1 MIDRRTVAV
10 ACLACSLVL
19 GTSACSNLRDAFGLS
34 KRAPDE
40 FAVLTKPPL
49 VIPPDFSLRPPLPGT
64 AAGPASGAATGEAK
78 AALLG
83 QDAAAKAPDSPAA
96 AGSVGEQALLA
107 RAGADEAQPGIRAL
121 ILRETT
127 QLEDRDPSFTERLI
141 FWRRAPPS
149 GQVIDAAKE
158 AERLRRAAADGQP
171 ATVGETPVIQRR
183 ERGLLEDIF

>member
-1 MIDRRTVAV
+1 MIDGRTVAV

-19 GTSACSNLRDAFGLS
+19 GTSACSNLRDAFGLA

-40 FAVLTKPPL
+40 FAVVTKPPL
-49 VIPPDFSLRPPLPGT
+49 VVPPDFSLRPPLPGG
-64 AAGPASGAATGEAK
+64 AAGPTSAGAAGEAK

-83 QDAAAKAPDSPAA
+83 QGAATTAESQAA

-107 RAGADEAQPGIRAL
+107 RAGADAAAPDIRAL

-141 FWRRAPPS
+141 FWRRTPP
-149 GQVIDAAKE
+149 GQVIDAGKE
-158 AERLRRAAADGQP
+158 AERLRRAAASGRPPTD
-171 ATVGETPVIQRR
+171 GETPVIQRR
-183 ERGLLEDIF
+183 ERGLLEDLF

>member
-49 VIPPDFSLRPPLPGT
+49 VMPPDFSLRPPLPGA
-64 AAGPASGAATGEAK
+64 AAGPTSATATAEAK

-83 QDAAAKAPDSPAA
+83 QGAAESPPA
-96 AGSVGEQALLA
+96 AGSVGEQALLT
-107 RAGADEAQPGIRAL
+107 RAGADEARPGIRAL

-158 AERLRRAAADGQP
+158 AERLRRAAAGGQP
-171 ATVGETPVIQRR
+171 PTDGETPVIQRR

>member
-1 MIDRRTVAV
+1 MIDRRTAAV

-19 GTSACSNLRDAFGLS
+19 GTSACSNLRDAFGLT

-40 FAVLTKPPL
+40 FAVVTKPPL
-49 VIPPDFSLRPPLPGT
+49 VVPPDFSLRPPLPG
-64 AAGPASGAATGEAK
+64 AAASQTSGAAAGEAK

-83 QDAAAKAPDSPAA
+83 RGAAAESQAA
-96 AGSVGEQALLA
+96 TGSDGEQALLA
-107 RAGADEAQPGIRAL
+107 RAGADEAAPDIRAL

-141 FWRRAPPS
+141 FWRRAPQ
-149 GQVIDAAKE
+149 GQVIDAGKE
-158 AERLRRAAADGQP
+158 AERLRRAAAEGQP
-171 ATVGETPVIQRR
+171 PTDGETPVIQRR

>member
-49 VIPPDFSLRPPLPGT
+49 VVPPDFTLRPPLPG
-64 AAGPASGAATGEAK
+64 AAADPNSAAATGEAK

-83 QDAAAKAPDSPAA
+83 QGAAQAPDSPPAD
-96 AGSVGEQALLA
+96 GSVGEQALLA
-107 RAGADEAQPGIRAL
+107 RAGADEAEPGIRAL

-127 QLEDRDPSFTERLI
+127 HLEERDPSFTERLI
-141 FWRRAPPS
+141 FWRRAPAS

-158 AERLRRAAADGQP
+158 AERLRRATAEGQP
-171 ATVGETPVIQRR
+171 PTDGETPVIQRR

>member
-19 GTSACSNLRDAFGLS
+19 GTSACSNLRDAFGLG

-40 FAVLTKPPL
+40 FAVVTKPPL
-49 VIPPDFSLRPPLPGT
+49 VIPPDFSLRPPLPGA
-64 AAGPASGAATGEAK
+64 AAGPTSGAAAGEAK

-83 QDAAAKAPDSPAA
+83 QGATATTESQAA
-96 AGSVGEQALLA
+96 AGSVGERALLA
-107 RAGADEAQPGIRAL
+107 RAGADAAAPDIRAL

-141 FWRRAPPS
+141 FWRRAPPP
-149 GQVIDAAKE
+149 GQVIDAGKE
-158 AERLRRAAADGQP
+158 AERLRRAAASGEP
-171 ATVGETPVIQRR
+171 PTEGETPVIQRR